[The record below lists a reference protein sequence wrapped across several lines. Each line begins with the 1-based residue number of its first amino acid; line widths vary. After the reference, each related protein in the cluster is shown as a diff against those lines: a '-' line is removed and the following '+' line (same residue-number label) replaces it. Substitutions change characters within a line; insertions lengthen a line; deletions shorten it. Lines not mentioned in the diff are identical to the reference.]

1 MTPLWAEDH
10 LLWVVMLQQHTA
22 EIQRVRAEAFTR
34 YKPSEQ
40 NPTTNCLVIE
50 RNLFNDRFI
59 P

>member
-1 MTPLWAEDH
+1 MTSLWAEGH
-10 LLWVVMLQQHTA
+10 LLWLGTQQQDTA

-40 NPTTNCLVIE
+40 NPNTNRLVIE
-50 RNLFNDRFI
+50 RNLFNDQFI